1 MAPSRKSARTAIN
14 AAAEF
19 DFEAFLGE
27 FEEPTFTRQ
36 LMRKGSMLPDLT
48 ERARVLDEI
57 ERDIE
62 RMEKAEEDV
71 ERDLTDV
78 SPLAKLKETRNR
90 LTLEY
95 NEIAEEYNASAVDFT
110 FRVPNRP
117 GDQEEIAALLEEAGL
132 EEPPRPVDFEGMDD
146 EQKAAL
152 LAVWEKQFGAYWAR
166 ATLRS
171 MSVTCTSHRM
181 TPEQWEQLESKVG
194 VVAFAGLRNAWAE
207 AMQAAAPSAPFSL
220 RPLPTQELEE
230 S

>member
-27 FEEPTFTRQ
+27 FEEPTFTRP
-36 LMRKGSMLPDLT
+36 LMRKGAMLPDLT
-48 ERARVLDEI
+48 ERARILDELDA
-57 ERDIE
+57 DIE
-62 RMEKAEEDV
+62 RLEKAEEDQ
-71 ERDLTDV
+71 ERDITDV

-95 NEIAEEYNASAVDFT
+95 NEVAAEYNASAVDFT

-117 GDQEEIAALLEEAGL
+117 GDSEAIGALLEESGL
-132 EEPPRPVDFEGMDD
+132 VEPPRPDVDGLDDD
-146 EQKAAL
+146 EKAAV
-152 LAVWEKQFGAYWAR
+152 LAEWEKEFTAYWSK
-166 ATLRS
+166 ATIRS

-181 TPEQWEQLESKVG
+181 TPEQWEALENKVG
-194 VVAFAGLRNAWAE
+194 VVAFTGLRNAWAE
-207 AMQAAAPSAPFSL
+207 AVQAAAPDAPFSL
-220 RPLPTQELEE
+220 RPLPTQEPDE

>member
-27 FEEPTFTRQ
+27 FEEPTFTRP
-36 LMRKGSMLPDLT
+36 LMRKGAMLPDLT
-48 ERARVLDEI
+48 ERARVLDEL
-57 ERDIE
+57 EKDIE
-62 RMEKAEEDV
+62 RMESAEEDV

-78 SPLAKLKETRNR
+78 SPLAKLKATRTR

-95 NEIAEEYNASAVDFT
+95 NAIAEEYNASAVDFT

-117 GDQEEIAALLEEAGL
+117 GDHEQITALLEASGL
-132 EEPPRPVDFEGMDD
+132 DEPPRPETDGLDD
-146 EQKAAL
+146 EEKAAVM
-152 LAVWEKQFGAYWAR
+152 AAWEKDFSAYWAK

-171 MSVTCTSHRM
+171 MAVTCTSHRM
-181 TPEQWEQLESKVG
+181 TPEQWERLENKVG
-194 VVAFAGLRNAWAE
+194 VIAFGGLRNAWAE

-220 RPLPTQELEE
+220 RPLPTQEPEE
-230 S
+230 